1 MLRNVTGE
9 STATLKELNPTRWAG
24 RLLIVLG
31 TMHNYITIV
40 KLLTTINLQTSK
52 RVEVAEPYS

>member
-1 MLRNVTGE
+1 MLSNVTGE

-31 TMHNYITIV
+31 MMHNYYYKIIDSN
-40 KLLTTINLQTSK
+40 KSPIKQK
-52 RVEVAEPYS
+52 RRNS